1 MTMQST
7 ELHIYVPK
15 SHCKPYSNQKSAKT
29 EILIFLENFVAS
41 LAAKIRQTGKNL
53 SKLLMSNIDPLAI
66 NFHPEF
72 DLAQL
77 AQGRPSNWPKTKI
90 EQKKLKKLKKTTFTW
105 LHFFHG
111 CGCRN
116 IPRFL
121 YKKLEYHIL
130 DS

>member
-53 SKLLMSNIDPLAI
+53 PKLLMSNIDPLAI

-90 EQKKLKKLKKTTFTW
+90 EQKKF
-105 LHFFHG
+105 
-111 CGCRN
+111 
-116 IPRFL
+116 
-121 YKKLEYHIL
+121 
-130 DS
+130 

>member
-53 SKLLMSNIDPLAI
+53 PKLLMSNIDPLAI

-77 AQGRPSNWPKTKI
+77 AQGRLSNWPKTKI
-90 EQKKLKKLKKTTFTW
+90 EQKKLKKLKKNDLYLVALFSW
-105 LHFFHG
+105 LRLSKRSQIFVQ
-111 CGCRN
+111 
-116 IPRFL
+116 
-121 YKKLEYHIL
+121 ET
-130 DS
+130 

>member
-15 SHCKPYSNQKSAKT
+15 SHCKPHSNQKSAKT

-53 SKLLMSNIDPLAI
+53 PKLLMSNIDPLAI
-66 NFHPEF
+66 KFHPEF

-90 EQKKLKKLKKTTFTW
+90 EQKKLKKLKKNDLYLVALFSW
-105 LHFFHG
+105 LRLSKRSQIFVQ
-111 CGCRN
+111 
-116 IPRFL
+116 
-121 YKKLEYHIL
+121 ET
-130 DS
+130 

>member
-29 EILIFLENFVAS
+29 DILILLENFVAS
-41 LAAKIRQTGKNL
+41 VAAKIRQTGKNL
-53 SKLLMSNIDPLAI
+53 PKLLMSNIDPLAI

-77 AQGRPSNWPKTKI
+77 AQGRPSNWPKTKSGH
-90 EQKKLKKLKKTTFTW
+90 KM
-105 LHFFHG
+105 
-111 CGCRN
+111 
-116 IPRFL
+116 
-121 YKKLEYHIL
+121 
-130 DS
+130 

>member
-90 EQKKLKKLKKTTFTW
+90 EQKKIEKWKKNDLYLVALFSW
-105 LHFFHG
+105 LRLSKRSQIFVQ
-111 CGCRN
+111 
-116 IPRFL
+116 
-121 YKKLEYHIL
+121 ET
-130 DS
+130 

>member
-29 EILIFLENFVAS
+29 ELLIFLENFVAS
-41 LAAKIRQTGKNL
+41 LAAKIRQTGKIFP
-53 SKLLMSNIDPLAI
+53 KLLMSNIDPLAI

-77 AQGRPSNWPKTKI
+77 AQGLQRNWPKTKI
-90 EQKKLKKLKKTTFTW
+90 EPKKCKKTFIW

-116 IPRFL
+116 VPRFL

>member
-29 EILIFLENFVAS
+29 DILIFLENFVAS
-41 LAAKIRQTGKNL
+41 LAAKIRQMGKNL
-53 SKLLMSNIDPLAI
+53 PKLLMSNIDPLAI

-90 EQKKLKKLKKTTFTW
+90 EQKKIEKLKKNDLYLVALFSW
-105 LHFFHG
+105 LRLSKRSQIFVQ
-111 CGCRN
+111 
-116 IPRFL
+116 
-121 YKKLEYHIL
+121 ET
-130 DS
+130 

>member
-53 SKLLMSNIDPLAI
+53 PKLLMSNIDPLAI

-90 EQKKLKKLKKTTFTW
+90 EQKKLKKLKKNDLYLVALFSW
-105 LHFFHG
+105 LRLSKRSQIFVQ
-111 CGCRN
+111 
-116 IPRFL
+116 
-121 YKKLEYHIL
+121 ET
-130 DS
+130 

>member
-29 EILIFLENFVAS
+29 ELLIFLENFVAS

-53 SKLLMSNIDPLAI
+53 PKLLMSNIDPLAI

-90 EQKKLKKLKKTTFTW
+90 EQKKLKKFKKNDLYLVALFSW
-105 LHFFHG
+105 LRLSKRSQIFVQ
-111 CGCRN
+111 
-116 IPRFL
+116 
-121 YKKLEYHIL
+121 ET
-130 DS
+130 